1 MAAKKARQ
9 LLVVEV
15 KNEGEWKDEFMWPLH
30 STSEMSP
37 KLNSKQAINL
47 HPKFKILKKNSEQN
61 LQQINLNSEL
71 TVVKTPIHK
80 MYIY

>member
-9 LLVVEV
+9 LIDEV
-15 KNEGEWKDEFMWPLH
+15 KNEGQWKDEFMWPLLT
-30 STSEMSP
+30 TSEMSP

-47 HPKFKILKKNSEQN
+47 HPKFKILKKKSEQN